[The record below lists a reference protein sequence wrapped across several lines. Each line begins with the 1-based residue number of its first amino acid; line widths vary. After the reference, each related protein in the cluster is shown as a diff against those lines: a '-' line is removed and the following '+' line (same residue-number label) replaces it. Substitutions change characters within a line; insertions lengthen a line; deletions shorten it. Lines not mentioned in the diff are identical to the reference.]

1 MKLRG
6 IINRKSLSSAGISG
20 GKIPWNEPAFSQRML
35 DNHLSQQHDWA
46 SRRFS
51 VIRQQV
57 EFITHI
63 LKDKS
68 ARILDLGCGPG
79 FYTQLLAEQGYQCV
93 GVDFSPASI
102 EYAKAQSEKQKLSI
116 DYVLADIRDYENDE
130 RFDLV
135 MLTFGEFNVF
145 SRADAEKILAKAS
158 SLLSRGGVLLVEVH
172 TFDEVKRQGLMAPT
186 WQRYETGL
194 FSEQAHLLLQENIW
208 NEEQKSAITH
218 YYVIDGESAEVTEY
232 SAMMQAYDEDDY
244 FLMLKEAEINNI
256 VKLTQ
261 EQWPTGEIFKDKLYV
276 LTGHKE

>member
-1 MKLRG
+1 MKLRD
-6 IINRKSLSSAGISG
+6 IIEHKSLSSSGTSG

-46 SRRFS
+46 SRRLS
-51 VIRQQV
+51 VIQQQV
-57 EFITHI
+57 KFITYL

-102 EYAKAQSEKQKLSI
+102 EYAKAQSEKKKLSI
-116 DYVLADIRDYENDE
+116 DYVLADIRDYQSDE

-145 SRADAEKILAKAS
+145 SRADAEKILEKAS
-158 SLLSRGGVLLVEVH
+158 SLLSSSGVLLVEVH
-172 TFDEVKRQGLMAPT
+172 SFDEVKRQGLMAPS
-186 WQRYETGL
+186 WQRHETGL
-194 FSEQAHLLLQENIW
+194 FSVQAHLLLQENAW
-208 NEEQKSAITH
+208 DEAQKSAITH
-218 YYVIDGESAEVTEY
+218 YYVINGESAEVTEY
-232 SAMMQAYDEDDY
+232 CAMMQAYDEAEY
-244 FLMLKEAEINNI
+244 LLMLQEAEISNI
-256 VKLTQ
+256 VKLTP

-276 LTGHKE
+276 FTGRKE